1 MKITDYGKVTSLVNE
16 NVFILDGADGTKGI
30 LASDLAQAL
39 LNILPADNLMDV
51 IKGELAPEM
60 HRNIFRGKSLGSS
73 VTAAQKAA
81 IKAGTFDDL
90 YVGDYWTIGGVNWRI
105 VDINYWLNCGDTNF
119 TTPHL
124 VIMPD
129 SYLYTAQ
136 MNETNITTGGYV
148 GSLMYTTNLE
158 QAKTTIASAFGDM
171 VLTHREYLTN
181 AVTNGYPSAGAW
193 YDSTV
198 ELPNEIMMY
207 GSYVHTPAGD
217 GSVIPTR
224 YTINKSQLALFK
236 LVPKFI
242 NPSRQTQWLRDVVS
256 AAYFALVTGTGDTA
270 YGSAS
275 TSFGVRPVFAVG

>member
-1 MKITDYGKVTSLVNE
+1 MKIVDYGKVTSLANE
-16 NVFILDGADGTKGI
+16 NVFILDGPDGTKGI
-30 LASDLAQAL
+30 LASDLAPAL
-39 LNILPADNLMDV
+39 LSILPVDNLMAV

-60 HRNIFRGKSLGSS
+60 HRNIFRGKYLGSS
-73 VTAAQKAA
+73 ITAAQKAA

-90 YVGDYWTIGGVNWRI
+90 YVGDYWTIGGTNWRI
-105 VDINYWLNCGDTNF
+105 VDINYWMHCGDTDF

-129 SYLYTAQ
+129 TSLYSAK
-136 MNETNITTGGYV
+136 MNDTDITTGGYV
-148 GSLMYTTNLE
+148 GSLMYTTNLD
-158 QAKTTIASAFGDM
+158 QAKSTIASTFGDL

-207 GSYVHTPAGD
+207 GSHVFAPAGD
-217 GSVIPTR
+217 GSFVPTR
-224 YTINKSQLALFK
+224 YTIDKSQLALFK

-242 NPSRQTQWLRDVVS
+242 HNRQWFWLRDVVS
-256 AAYFALVTGTGDTA
+256 AALFAAVGLNGYADC
-270 YGSAS
+270 YGAS
-275 TSFGVRPVFAVG
+275 GSTGVRPVFAIG

>member
-1 MKITDYGKVTSLVNE
+1 MKITDYGKVTSLANE
-16 NVFILDGADGTKGI
+16 NVFILDGPNGTKSI

-39 LNILPADNLMDV
+39 LSILPADNLMDV

-81 IKAGTFDDL
+81 IKNGSFDDL

-105 VDINYWLNCGDTNF
+105 VDINYWQRCGDTDF
-119 TTPHL
+119 TIPHL

-129 SYLYTAQ
+129 TNLYTAP
-136 MNETNITTGGYV
+136 MNKKNSTEGGYV

-158 QAKTTIASAFGDM
+158 QAKTTIANAFGNM
-171 VLTHREYLTN
+171 ILTHREYLTN
-181 AVTNGYPSAGAW
+181 AVTNGHPSAGAW

-207 GSYVHTPAGD
+207 GSYVFTAAGD
-217 GSVIPTR
+217 GSFVSIR

-242 NPSRQTQWLRDVVS
+242 HNRQWFWLRDVVS
-256 AAYFALVTGTGDTA
+256 AAYFAGVGDRGA
-270 YGSAS
+270 AACSGASAS
-275 TSFGVRPVFAVG
+275 GGVRPVFAIG

>member
-1 MKITDYGKVTSLVNE
+1 MKITDYGKVTSLANE
-16 NVFILDGADGTKGI
+16 NVFILDGPNGTKGI

-39 LNILPADNLMDV
+39 LNILPVDNLMDV

-60 HRNIFRGKSLGSS
+60 HRNIFRGKYLGSS

-81 IKAGTFDDL
+81 IRAGTFDDL
-90 YVGDYWTIGGVNWRI
+90 YAGDYWTIGDVNWRI
-105 VDINYWLNCGDTNF
+105 VDINYWMCCGDIDF

-129 SYLYTAQ
+129 VPLYKAK
-136 MNETNITTGGYV
+136 MNETDITTGGYA
-148 GSLMYTTNLE
+148 GSAMHTTNLE
-158 QAKTTIASAFGDM
+158 QAKTTIANAFGDM

-181 AVTNGYPSAGAW
+181 AVTNGYPSGCSW

-207 GSYVHTPAGD
+207 GTHILTPAGD
-217 GSVIPTR
+217 GTVVPSK
-224 YTINKSQLALFK
+224 YTVNKSQLALFK

-242 NPSRQTQWLRDVVS
+242 NNRQWFWLRDVVS
-256 AAYFALVTGTGDTA
+256 VKHFADAYYVGTATRGA
-270 YGSAS
+270 AS
-275 TSFGVRPVFAVG
+275 TSTGVRPVFPIG

>member
-1 MKITDYGKVTSLVNE
+1 MKIVDYGKVTSLANE
-16 NVFILDGADGTKGI
+16 NVFVLDGPDGTKGI

-39 LNILPADNLMDV
+39 LSILPVDNLMAV

-60 HRNIFRGKSLGSS
+60 HRNIFRGKYLGSS

-90 YVGDYWTIGGVNWRI
+90 YVGDYWTIGGTNWRI
-105 VDINYWLNCGDTNF
+105 VDINYWMRCGDTDF

-129 SYLYTAQ
+129 TNLYSAK
-136 MNETNITTGGYV
+136 MNDTNITTGGYV
-148 GSLMYTTNLE
+148 GSLMYTTNLD
-158 QAKTTIASAFGDM
+158 QAKSTIASTFGDL

-207 GSYVHTPAGD
+207 GSHVFAPAGD
-217 GSVIPTR
+217 GSFVPTR
-224 YTINKSQLALFK
+224 YTIDKSQLALFK
-236 LVPKFI
+236 LAPKFI
-242 NPSRQTQWLRDVVS
+242 HNRQWFWLRDVVS
-256 AAYFALVTGTGDTA
+256 AAYFAYVGAHGTPDCNG
-270 YGSAS
+270 AS
-275 TSFGVRPVFAVG
+275 DSRGVRPVFAIG

>member
-1 MKITDYGKVTSLVNE
+1 MKITDYGKVTSLANE
-16 NVFILDGADGTKGI
+16 NVFILDGPNGTKGI

-60 HRNIFRGKSLGSS
+60 HCNIFRGKSLGSS

-105 VDINYWLNCGDTNF
+105 VDINYWMRCGDTDF

-129 SYLYTAQ
+129 TNLYTAQ

-148 GSLMYTTNLE
+148 GSLMYTTNLKT
-158 QAKTTIASAFGDM
+158 AKTTIASAFGDM

-181 AVTNGYPSAGAW
+181 AVTNGYPSACAW
-193 YDSTV
+193 HDSTV

-242 NPSRQTQWLRDVVS
+242 HNRQWFWLRDVVS
-256 AAYFALVTGTGDTA
+256 AAHFARVSNDGRTGYSG
-270 YGSAS
+270 AS
-275 TSFGVRPVFAVG
+275 SSGGVRPVFAIG

>member
-1 MKITDYGKVTSLVNE
+1 MKITDYGKVTSLANE
-16 NVFILDGADGTKGI
+16 NVFVLDGPDGTKGI

-39 LNILPADNLMDV
+39 LNILPVDNLMDV
-51 IKGELAPEM
+51 VKGELAPEM
-60 HRNIFRGKSLGSS
+60 HRNIFRGKYLGSS

-105 VDINYWLNCGDTNF
+105 VDINYWMRCGDTDF

-129 SYLYTAQ
+129 NKLYTAQ
-136 MNETNITTGGYV
+136 MNETNITNGGYV

-158 QAKTTIASAFGDM
+158 TAKTTIANAFGDM

-181 AVTNGYPSAGAW
+181 AVTNGYASAGAW

-242 NPSRQTQWLRDVVS
+242 HNRDYFWLRDVVS
-256 AAYFALVTGTGDTA
+256 AALFAIVDDSGYA
-270 YGSAS
+270 NYYSAS
-275 TSFGVRPVFAVG
+275 GSCGVRPVFAIG

>member
-1 MKITDYGKVTSLVNE
+1 MKITDYGKVTSLTE
-16 NVFILDGADGTKGI
+16 QNVFILDGSDGTKGI

-60 HRNIFRGKSLGSS
+60 HRNIFRGKYLGSS

-81 IKAGTFDDL
+81 IKNNTFDDL

-105 VDINYWLNCGDTNF
+105 VDINYWLRCGDTDF

-129 SYLYTAQ
+129 TSLYTAQ
-136 MNETNITTGGYV
+136 MNTSNITTGGYV
-148 GSLMYTTNLE
+148 GSAMYTANLE
-158 QAKTTIASAFGDM
+158 TAKTTIASAFGDM

-193 YDSTV
+193 YDSSV

-207 GSYVHTPAGD
+207 GSHVFTPAGD
-217 GSVIPTR
+217 GSFVPTR

-242 NPSRQTQWLRDVVS
+242 HNRQYFWLRDVVS
-256 AAYFALVTGTGDTA
+256 AAYFAYVDGHGDTGY
-270 YGSAS
+270 YGAS
-275 TSFGVRPVFAVG
+275 GSRGVRPVFPVG

>member
-1 MKITDYGKVTSLVNE
+1 MKITDYGKVTSLANE
-16 NVFILDGADGTKGI
+16 NVFILDGPDGTKGI
-30 LASDLAQAL
+30 LASNLAQAL
-39 LNILPADNLMDV
+39 LNILPVDNLMDV
-51 IKGELAPEM
+51 VKGELAPEM
-60 HRNIFRGKSLGSS
+60 HRNIFRGNHLGSS

-105 VDINYWLNCGDTNF
+105 VDINYWMRCGDTDF

-129 SYLYTAQ
+129 TNLYTAQ

-158 QAKTTIASAFGDM
+158 TAKTTIASAFGDM

-181 AVTNGYPSAGAW
+181 AVTSGYPSAGVW

-242 NPSRQTQWLRDVVS
+242 HNRQWFWLRDVVS
-256 AAYFALVTGTGDTA
+256 AAHFAGVANHGGTGCGGA
-270 YGSAS
+270 SAS
-275 TSFGVRPVFAVG
+275 HGVRPVFAIG

>member
-1 MKITDYGKVTSLVNE
+1 MKITDYGKVTSLANE
-16 NVFILDGADGTKGI
+16 NVFVLDGPDGTKGI

-39 LNILPADNLMDV
+39 LNILPVDNLMDV
-51 IKGELAPEM
+51 VKGELAPEM
-60 HRNIFRGKSLGSS
+60 HRNIFRGKYLGSS

-105 VDINYWLNCGDTNF
+105 VDINYWMRCGDTDF

-129 SYLYTAQ
+129 NKLYTAQ
-136 MNETNITTGGYV
+136 MNRTNITNGGYV

-158 QAKTTIASAFGDM
+158 TAKTTIANAFGDM
-171 VLTHREYLTN
+171 VLTHHEYLTN
-181 AVTNGYPSAGAW
+181 AVTNGYASASAW
-193 YDSTV
+193 YVSTV

-207 GSYVHTPAGD
+207 GNYVHTPTGN

-224 YTINKSQLALFK
+224 HTINKSQLALFK

-242 NPSRQTQWLRDVVS
+242 HNRDYFWLRDVVS
-256 AAYFALVTGTGDTA
+256 AAHFAGVATGGTA
-270 YGSAS
+270 HCSGAAGSS
-275 TSFGVRPVFAVG
+275 GVRPVFAIG

>member
-1 MKITDYGKVTSLVNE
+1 MKITDYGKVTSLANE
-16 NVFILDGADGTKGI
+16 NVFILDGPNGTKGI

-105 VDINYWLNCGDTNF
+105 VDINYWMHCGDTDF

-129 SYLYTAQ
+129 TNLYTAQ

-158 QAKTTIASAFGDM
+158 DVKTTIASAFGYM

-198 ELPNEIMMY
+198 ELPNEVMMY
-207 GSYVHTPAGD
+207 GSYIHTPAGD

-242 NPSRQTQWLRDVVS
+242 HNRQWFWLRDVVS
-256 AAYFALVTGTGDTA
+256 AAYFALVHAHGNA
-270 YGSAS
+270 SCYAAS
-275 TSFGVRPVFAVG
+275 TSIGVRPVFAIG

>member
-1 MKITDYGKVTSLVNE
+1 MKITDYGKVTSLTNQ
-16 NVFILDGADGTKGI
+16 NVFILDGPDGTKGI

-81 IKAGTFDDL
+81 IADGSFEDL

-105 VDINYWLNCGDTNF
+105 VDINYWMRCGDTDF
-119 TTPHL
+119 ITPHL

-129 SYLYTAQ
+129 TNLYTAQ

-158 QAKTTIASAFGDM
+158 QAKTTISNAFGDM

-181 AVTNGYPSAGAW
+181 AVTSGYPSAGAW

-242 NPSRQTQWLRDVVS
+242 HNRQWFWLRDVVS
-256 AAYFALVTGTGDTA
+256 PARFAYVYLDGVTG
-270 YGSAS
+270 YHVAS
-275 TSFGVRPVFAVG
+275 SSGGVRPVFAVG

>member
-1 MKITDYGKVTSLVNE
+1 MKITDYGKVTSLANE
-16 NVFILDGADGTKGI
+16 NVFVLDGPDGTKGI

-39 LNILPADNLMDV
+39 LNILPVDNLMDV
-51 IKGELAPEM
+51 VKGELAPEM
-60 HRNIFRGKSLGSS
+60 HRNIFRGKYLGSS

-105 VDINYWLNCGDTNF
+105 VDINYWMRCGDTDF

-129 SYLYTAQ
+129 NKLYTAQ
-136 MNETNITTGGYV
+136 MNRTNITNGGYV

-158 QAKTTIASAFGDM
+158 TAKTTIANAFGDM
-171 VLTHREYLTN
+171 VRTHHEYLTN
-181 AVTNGYPSAGAW
+181 AVTNGYASASAW
-193 YDSTV
+193 YVSTV

-207 GSYVHTPAGD
+207 GNYVHTPAGN
-217 GSVIPTR
+217 GSVIPAR
-224 YTINKSQLALFK
+224 HTINKSQLALFK

-242 NPSRQTQWLRDVVS
+242 HNRDYFWLRDVVS
-256 AAYFALVTGTGDTA
+256 AARFAGVG
-270 YGSAS
+270 AS
-275 TSFGVRPVFAVG
+275 GPAAFDNASVSRGVRPVFAIG

>member
-1 MKITDYGKVTSLVNE
+1 MKITDYGKVTALANE
-16 NVFILDGADGTKGI
+16 NVFILDGPDGTKAI

-51 IKGELAPEM
+51 VKGELAPEM

-81 IKAGTFDDL
+81 IANGSFEDL

-105 VDINYWLNCGDTNF
+105 VDINYWQRCGDTDF

-129 SYLYTAQ
+129 TNLYTAQ

-158 QAKTTIASAFGDM
+158 QAKTTIADAFGDM

-181 AVTNGYPSAGAW
+181 AVTNGYASAGAW

-242 NPSRQTQWLRDVVS
+242 HNRQWFWLRDVVS
-256 AAYFALVTGTGDTA
+256 AALFASVHFDGFAGDYA
-270 YGSAS
+270 ASGSC
-275 TSFGVRPVFAVG
+275 GVRPVFAIG

>member
-1 MKITDYGKVTSLVNE
+1 MKITDYGKVTSLANE
-16 NVFILDGADGTKGI
+16 NVFILDGPNGTKSI

-105 VDINYWLNCGDTNF
+105 VDINYWMRCGDTDF

-129 SYLYTAQ
+129 TALYTAQ

-158 QAKTTIASAFGDM
+158 TAKTTIASAFGDM

-181 AVTNGYPSAGAW
+181 AVTNGYPSVGAW

-198 ELPNEIMMY
+198 ELPNEVMMY
-207 GSYVHTPAGD
+207 GSYIYTPAGD

-236 LVPKFI
+236 LVPRFI
-242 NPSRQTQWLRDVVS
+242 HNRQWFWLRDVVS
-256 AAYFALVTGTGDTA
+256 AARFAYVGSN
-270 YGSAS
+270 GSADS
-275 TSFGVRPVFAVG
+275 SLASYSRGVRPVFPVG